1 MKSNPKYLL
10 ILLIVMF
17 LVSCSESGG
26 VDPEPETTTLSA
38 QPATLLFEAAGGTKS
53 ISVSSNTIWSIS
65 SSESWC
71 TPSLTSS
78 KANASVNIK
87 ADASY
92 NTEERTAL
100 LTVSASDAD
109 DVYIT
114 VTQEAY
120 ETDPKYADYIDPD
133 NTDMRDLT
141 AFDLSKQMIVGW
153 NLGNT
158 MEALNINDGN
168 LSGSETS
175 WGNPAVT
182 QQLIDSV
189 KAAGFNAI
197 RIPVSWSHQIE
208 DETTFRIR
216 QSWKERVEEV
226 VNYALNANMFVV
238 MNIHWDGGWM
248 DHPDNSHKDEIN
260 TKLAALWKQIAI
272 HFRDYDDRLLFAG
285 TNEVH
290 VENDYGTPSAQNVE
304 VQNSFNQTFVNTVR
318 ATGGRNAYRHLV
330 IQAFNTNIQHC
341 VDFLTMPEDDIAN
354 KLFVE
359 VHYYD
364 PYDFTLQDG
373 GGFKTQW
380 GKNFVGGD
388 VSNWGQ
394 EDWVDVTFAK
404 MKSNYYDQ
412 NIPVILGEFGATLRS
427 DLTTGLEEHKQSRLD
442 YFEYVTKAAKAN
454 GMIPF
459 YWDSGYTGN
468 NGTGIFNRNDG
479 SQAFPEVVEILV
491 KSAE

>member
-1 MKSNPKYLL
+1 MKSNLRYVLF
-10 ILLIVMF
+10 ILSLVF
-17 LVSCSESGG
+17 LYNCSEPGG
-26 VDPEPETTTLSA
+26 EEPEPTVTTLAA
-38 QPATLLFEAAGGTKS
+38 QPATLLFEAAGGTKTIS
-53 ISVSSNTIWSIS
+53 VTSNTVWSVSS
-65 SSESWC
+65 SETWC
-71 TPSLTSS
+71 TPSITSS
-78 KANASVNIK
+78 KANASVTIT

-92 NTEERTAL
+92 TTSKREAL
-100 LTVSASDAD
+100 ITISANDAD
-109 DVYIT
+109 DVFVS

-120 ETDPKYADYIDPD
+120 ETDPKYADYIEPD
-133 NTDMRDLT
+133 NTDMRNIT
-141 AFDLSKQMIVGW
+141 AFDLSQEMVAGW

-158 MEALNINDGN
+158 LESLIITNGQ

-175 WGNPAVT
+175 WGNPVVT
-182 QQLIDSV
+182 QTLIDSV
-189 KAAGFNAI
+189 KEAGFNAI
-197 RIPVSWSHQIE
+197 RIPVSWSHKIE
-208 DETTFRIR
+208 DESTYRISD
-216 QSWKERVEEV
+216 SWKERVEEV
-226 VNYALNANMFVV
+226 VNYALTADMYVI

-248 DHPDNSHKDEIN
+248 DHPDNAHKEAIN

-290 VENDYGTPSAQNVE
+290 VENDYGTPSAANVE

-341 VDFLTMPEDDIAN
+341 VDFLIMPEDEIAD

-364 PYDFTLQDG
+364 PYDFTLQEGDG
-373 GGFKTQW
+373 YTTQW
-380 GKNFVGGD
+380 GQNFAGSD
-388 VSNWGQ
+388 VSSWGQ
-394 EDWVDVTFAK
+394 EDWVDATFAK
-404 MKSNYYDQ
+404 MKSSYNDQ
-412 NIPVILGEFGATLRS
+412 NIPVILGEFGAILRS
-427 DLTTGLEEHKQSRLD
+427 DLTAGLEEHKQSRLD
-442 YFEYVTKAAKAN
+442 YLGYVTKAAKAN

-479 SQAFPEVVEILV
+479 SQAFPEVVDILV
-491 KSAE
+491 KSAQ